1 MASAINKIPEEV
13 QLLIWNGIEGLTT
26 QRPSCQ
32 VLRNHLERC
41 EPERTGFL
49 FCNHAFFVSAA
60 ISTRLTASHPNS
72 EVKLVR
78 AGVVLRWGTTR
89 EGPVLRFLFCF
100 AQAFFLL
107 RKIGFILHLPWPFL
121 SFLVTQPCR
130 LAREDNESDLMVPE
144 RQSKLVRQNVSKAE
158 SNSCDCSSPTDLK
171 SAPRTVQDH
180 ADLSSNPAHRAQ
192 DPGRGRDWSA
202 GLHCKLCT
210 QVRI

>member
-1 MASAINKIPEEV
+1 MEAFGSLGKALGTAER
-13 QLLIWNGIEGLTT
+13 LEGAV
-26 QRPSCQ
+26 PP
-32 VLRNHLERC
+32 LRHLRDRYIKES
-41 EPERTGFL
+41 TAL
-49 FCNHAFFVSAA
+49 YTSAA

-89 EGPVLRFLFCF
+89 EGPVLRFIFRF
-100 AQAFFLL
+100 AAGFLSFEED
-107 RKIGFILHLPWPFL
+107 RFILHFSWPFL
-121 SFLVTQPCR
+121 SFLVSQPCR
-130 LAREDNESDLMVPE
+130 LVRQDNANVILMVRRTRKQGE
-144 RQSKLVRQNVSKAE
+144 SKWPGQNVSKAE

-202 GLHCKLCT
+202 GLHCQLST

>member
-1 MASAINKIPEEV
+1 MFKCRHSVDRFKF
-13 QLLIWNGIEGLTT
+13 LTC
-26 QRPSCQ
+26 S
-32 VLRNHLERC
+32 VL
-41 EPERTGFL
+41 
-49 FCNHAFFVSAA
+49 VSAA

-89 EGPVLRFLFCF
+89 EGPVLRFFYRF
-100 AQAFFLL
+100 AEGVLSFEED
-107 RKIGFILHLPWPFL
+107 RFILHFPWPFL

-144 RQSKLVRQNVSKAE
+144 RQSKLARQNVSKAE

-192 DPGRGRDWSA
+192 DHRRGRDWSA
-202 GLHCKLCT
+202 GLHCQLCT